1 MLLSVRN
8 IHLLI
13 IHLMSPLLQSPLA
26 IEHALLGFL
35 RQSPMHGYEIHQRLS
50 DPNGLG
56 VVWHIKRS
64 YLYALLTRLENE
76 NLIVIASLQAQDFRP
91 PRKVF
96 ALTPLGEKAFL
107 KWVQSPVAHGRDVR
121 LNFLVKLFFARREG
135 AQAVAHL
142 LKRQRI
148 ACQNWLSQQEEA
160 ADRLREAQTYEWL
173 VCQFRIGQLQAMLDW
188 LDICERTPA
197 ISEIA

>member
-1 MLLSVRN
+1 M
-8 IHLLI
+8 
-13 IHLMSPLLQSPLA
+13 LQSPLA

-56 VVWHIKRS
+56 VVWHIKQS
-64 YLYALLTRLENE
+64 YFYALLTRLENE
-76 NLIVIASLQAQDFRP
+76 NLIVIASLQSQDFRP

-96 ALTPLGEKAFL
+96 ALTPSGEKAYL
-107 KWVQSPVAHGRDVR
+107 NWVQSPVAHGRDVR
-121 LNFLVKLFFARREG
+121 LNFLIKFFFAQREG
-135 AQAVAHL
+135 NEVVARL
-142 LKRQRI
+142 LERQKA
-148 ACQNWLSQQEEA
+148 ACQEWLRQQEELA
-160 ADRLREAQTYEWL
+160 ESRLGNGQQYAWL

-197 ISEIA
+197 IGEAMA